1 MQPIMLSAKRNS
13 PLIKVLSITII
24 IAIAFSLRLHYI
36 NNTMVDTPLRADAK
50 DYYSYAINMK
60 NLFLYSRSW
69 PSSTAPKP
77 DALRSPGY
85 PFFISNLVTWPPTQ
99 AMIWSISF
107 WQALLDT
114 LTVLMTFLLAK
125 QFFGAKLAL
134 FTALIT
140 TISPHMISATSY
152 ILTETL
158 FSFLMTASALSFVI
172 AIKKKTHFMFL
183 FAGALLAL
191 ASLTRPTI
199 QFFIIPLVISL
210 FIARNSLH
218 LNKKVLIS
226 LILGFFITY
235 MPWTARNIHTL
246 GITSDPTLTINTL
259 HHGVYP
265 GFMYQSIPETKGM
278 PYRYDPRSQEIASSV
293 HSALNEIYR
302 RLESQ
307 PLQHLKWYLIE
318 KPLSFFSW
326 NIVAGYGDVFIYPIT
341 RSPYLNN
348 HIFKTLHQVMYWLH
362 WPLIA
367 LSLFACGAV
376 WLPNK
381 KLGMLPHTLIAIRTI
396 SLLMLYFIAVHI
408 VGAPFPRYSI
418 PLRPVTYTLAFW
430 SVSFLIQFALTKGV
444 SNAEEP

>member
-1 MQPIMLSAKRNS
+1 MQPTMLSITKNS
-13 PLIKVLSITII
+13 SIVNALSITIV

-36 NNTMVDTPLRADAK
+36 NNTMVDTPVRADAK
-50 DYYSYAINMK
+50 DYYSYAVNMK
-60 NLFLYSRSW
+60 NHLIYSRAW
-69 PSSTAPKP
+69 PSGIAPKP

-99 AMIWSISF
+99 AMVWSISF
-107 WQALLDT
+107 WQAFLDT
-114 LTVLMTFLLAK
+114 LTVLMTYFLAK
-125 QFFGAKLAL
+125 QFFGTKLAL

-140 TISPHMISATSY
+140 AISPHMISATSY
-152 ILTETL
+152 VLTETL
-158 FSFLMTASALSFVI
+158 FGFLMTASVLSLVI
-172 AIKKKTHFMFL
+172 AIKMKTHSMFL

-199 QFFIIPLVISL
+199 QYFIVPLIISL
-210 FIARNSLH
+210 FIARNSLR
-218 LNKKVLIS
+218 LNKKVLVS
-226 LILGFFITY
+226 LTLGFIITY

-265 GFMYQSIPETKGM
+265 GFMYQSIPKTKGV
-278 PYRYDPRSQEIASSV
+278 PYRYDPRSQEISTSV
-293 HSALNEIYR
+293 HSALNEIFR
-302 RLESQ
+302 RFESQ

-341 RSPYLNN
+341 SSPYINN
-348 HIFKTLHQVMYWLH
+348 HTFKILHQVMYWLH

-367 LSLFACGAV
+367 LSLFACGVV

-381 KLGMLPHTLIAIRTI
+381 KLGMLPHSLIGIRTI
-396 SLLMLYFIAVHI
+396 SLLVLYFIAVHV

-418 PLRPVTYTLAFW
+418 PLRPVTYILAFW
-430 SVSFLIQFALTKGV
+430 SVSFLVQFALTNGA
-444 SNAEEP
+444 SNAEES